1 MACQCGNHHDHECG
15 CEHHHDHN
23 CGCDHHHDHEHGCG
37 CGHSHG
43 SGKAVLWRM
52 GAAAVLLVAA
62 ILLPLEGPWKL
73 FAFLVPYLIVGADV
87 LLSAGRN
94 ILRGRVFDEAFL
106 MALATVGALCLGEYA
121 EAVLVLLFY
130 QLGEWFE
137 HLAQRRSRASIA
149 ALMDLR
155 PDTATLEGEN
165 GPMTVDPAS
174 VPVGSVILVK
184 PGEKVPLDGTVLS
197 GQTALDTA
205 ALTGESLPREAGPG
219 DAVLS
224 GCVNLTGLIRVK
236 VEKEYAASTAARI
249 LELVENAAAGK
260 SKSETFL
267 RRFARWYTPAV
278 VLGAVVLA
286 VLPSLITGQW
296 SVWIRRALTFLVVSC
311 PCALVVSVPLTFF
324 AGIGAASRR
333 GILIKGS
340 GYLEAL
346 SRAGTVV
353 FDKTGTLTEG
363 RLQVTALQPDRQ
375 DLLEYA
381 ALAEHYSDHPAARA
395 LRMAWDG
402 TVGEDRIAETEEL
415 PGCGVRT
422 VVDGNTVLCGNARLM
437 ERFGLPAP
445 EAEGTAVYVAV
456 NGELLGTVLLSDT
469 VKPDAA
475 ASVAKLRD
483 LGLTETVMLTGDRL
497 ETAQRVG
504 EETGVDTVYAQL
516 LPDGKVE
523 KLREL
528 LDPTGKRPVIYVG
541 DGINDAPV
549 LALADVGVAMGA
561 FGSDAA
567 MEAADVVLM
576 EDRLSAL
583 AEAVELARR
592 TGVIVGQNIVFSLG
606 VKALFLL
613 LGALGLTGLG
623 WAVFADVGV
632 LMLAVLNAMRA
643 GNLNGRR

>member
-1 MACQCGNHHDHECG
+1 MACQCG
-15 CEHHHDHN
+15 HHHDHDHG
-23 CGCDHHHDHEHGCG
+23 CGCGHHHEHGCG

-43 SGKAVLWRM
+43 NGKSVLWRI
-52 GAAAVLLVAA
+52 GAAAVLLIAA
-62 ILLPLEGPWKL
+62 IFLPLEGPWRL
-73 FAFLVPYLIVGADV
+73 LGFLVPYFIIGADV
-87 LLSAGRN
+87 LFSAGRN

-137 HLAQRRSRASIA
+137 HLAQRRSRASIT

-155 PDTATLEGEN
+155 PDTAVLEGED
-165 GPMTVDPAS
+165 GPTAVDPAA
-174 VPVGSVILVK
+174 VPVGGVILVK
-184 PGEKVPLDGTVLS
+184 PGEKVPLDGTVLT
-197 GQTALDTA
+197 GQTTLDTS

-224 GCVNLTGLIRVK
+224 GCVNLTRLIRVK
-236 VEKEYAASTAARI
+236 VEKEYSASTAFRI

-296 SVWIRRALTFLVVSC
+296 SVWIRRSLTFLVVSC
-311 PCALVVSVPLTFF
+311 PCALVVSVPLSFF
-324 AGIGAASRR
+324 AGIGAASRK
-333 GILIKGS
+333 GILVKGS
-340 GYLEAL
+340 GYLETL
-346 SRAGTVV
+346 TRADTVV
-353 FDKTGTLTEG
+353 FDKTGTLTCG
-363 RLQVTALQPDRQ
+363 RLQVAALQPDRQ
-375 DLLEYA
+375 EILELA
-381 ALAEHYSDHPAARA
+381 ALAEHYSDHPAAKA
-395 LRMAWDG
+395 IGAAWKG
-402 TVGEDRIAETEEL
+402 QVRKDRISEMEEL

-422 VVDGNTVLCGNARLM
+422 VVDGKTVLCGNRCLM
-437 ERFGLPAP
+437 EKYGLSVPDVD
-445 EAEGTAVYVAV
+445 GTAVYVAV
-456 NGELLGTVLLSDT
+456 NGEFLGTVLLSDA

-475 ASVAKLRD
+475 ASIARLKT

-497 ETAQRVG
+497 ETAEMVAA
-504 EETGVDTVYAQL
+504 ETGVDLVYAQL

-528 LDPTGKRPVIYVG
+528 LDAPGKRPVVYVG

-561 FGSDAA
+561 FGSDVA

-583 AEAVELARR
+583 VEVVELARR
-592 TGVIVGQNIVFSLG
+592 TVAIVGQNIALSLG
-606 VKALFLL
+606 IKLMFLL
-613 LGALGLTGLG
+613 LGALGLVGLG

-632 LMLAVLNAMRA
+632 LILAVLNAMRA
-643 GNLNGRR
+643 GRS